1 MSDWTEHWRSDDVYL
16 WKNEPGYVSTEF
28 TYASPHFNGARDM
41 YDLADRATALK
52 AVLDGAMM
60 LGVGSLLHSYEPF
73 ALGQIVDLGDQTK
86 LDGPGLDRKSVVQGK
101 SVSVRVYLGGGS
113 LINKKHHVHNHM

>member
-1 MSDWTEHWRSDDVYL
+1 MVDGLPLRWGFIFRSVRNYMSDWTEHWRSDDVYL

-52 AVLDGAMM
+52 AVLDGALM
-60 LGVGSLLHSYEPF
+60 LGVGYL
-73 ALGQIVDLGDQTK
+73 QIGRASC
-86 LDGPGLDRKSVVQGK
+86 RKEC
-101 SVSVRVYLGGGS
+101 VSTLRSRGS
-113 LINKKHHVHNHM
+113 PNK

>member
-1 MSDWTEHWRSDDVYL
+1 MVDGLPLRWGFIFRSVRNYMSDWTEHWRSDDVYL

-73 ALGQIVDLGDQTK
+73 ALRSEV
-86 LDGPGLDRKSVVQGK
+86 RSVGK
-101 SVSVRVYLGGGS
+101 ECVSTCSSRWSPY
-113 LINKKHHVHNHM
+113 H

>member
-1 MSDWTEHWRSDDVYL
+1 MVDGLPLRWGFIFRSVRNYMSDWTEHWRSDDVYL

-60 LGVGSLLHSYEPF
+60 LGVGSL
-73 ALGQIVDLGDQTK
+73 
-86 LDGPGLDRKSVVQGK
+86 DRKSVVLGT
-101 SVSVRVYLGGGS
+101 SVAVRVELGYLRI
-113 LINKKHHVHNHM
+113 LTKN